1 MRHPIQMQIIDPKS
15 VLSDVDQ
22 HQVENMIWLRLSPIK
37 ESVEMVKFEVNR
49 LDQGEFGREHL
60 VTTSTK
66 LTTGHVVTSYT
77 TRVSKGAALVASTN
91 HMKDCV
97 ERRIRFE
104 KSWLYQS
111 ARWANNAASSI
122 LQSVRALLRLPEHK
136 RSSPAS

>member
-1 MRHPIQMQIIDPKS
+1 MRHSIQIQIIAPKS

-49 LDQGEFGREHL
+49 LDQGRFGREHL

-66 LTTGHVVTSYT
+66 LTTGHVVTSCT
-77 TRVSKGAALVASTN
+77 TRVSKAAALVAATD
-91 HMKDCV
+91 HMKHCV

-111 ARWANNAASSI
+111 ARWINNAVCWF
-122 LQSVRALLRLPEHK
+122 LQPVRALFRLPAHK
-136 RSSPAS
+136 SSSPAS